1 MLVLAT
7 AEVVR
12 VMGVW
17 VRRADAGLA
26 EGAVRNAA
34 ARVADRDARD
44 LDEART
50 LRDVG
55 RLRPMQPMRPAELPG
70 RPAVGSDLDPR

>member
-55 RLRPMQPMRPAELPG
+55 RLRPMRPAELPG